1 MYGLIEIILCLF
13 ALGIILFYQKTAMT
27 TSAYAMLLIIT
38 TLLLILT
45 VNYQIKDL
53 LEVLSARVKY

>member
-27 TSAYAMLLIIT
+27 TPAYAMLLIIT